1 MSSYN
6 KSHVLNP
13 WILFSNQFYNFFHET
28 ERKIKHKDAM
38 RLAMI
43 GWDSMTISQKS
54 SWYLSYLK
62 EEQALSHLKESISD
76 SSFII
81 DASLS
86 WINLSLFKRV

>member
-43 GWDSMTISQKS
+43 GWDSMTIS
-54 SWYLSYLK
+54 
-62 EEQALSHLKESISD
+62 
-76 SSFII
+76 
-81 DASLS
+81 
-86 WINLSLFKRV
+86 